1 MGVHYVIDQSTGK
14 FRTMELIDPSTNVD
28 LILRDLVDF
37 EYPRSLKKRDKTG
50 YKNFLFALKANLFRN
65 SRERMTREKS
75 EEFFN
80 NDRNFV

>member
-37 EYPRSLKKRDKTG
+37 EYPRSLK
-50 YKNFLFALKANLFRN
+50 
-65 SRERMTREKS
+65 
-75 EEFFN
+75 
-80 NDRNFV
+80 